1 MGAQAVRL
9 TNVDID
15 NALKNNHFDVIFQP
29 IFAMADGSLL
39 RMESFVRWTHPGL
52 GVLPPGAFISFF
64 ETQGRMGELTRH
76 VIETAIEHY
85 IGWRGTNGP
94 GLSVNLSLSDLTDES
109 FPAWL
114 KKYLKAK
121 KFPAKLLTLECPLPP
136 TPTTIPDANKSFA
149 ALTKTGCPLA
159 IEIRGRANEALR
171 DLSPF
176 PFAEVKTGGS
186 AILRFART
194 VRGGPGLTAISELL
208 EMAKSNNARIVAVG
222 VEDQPSLTALS
233 SLGFTAAQGNFMAGV
248 SDLQGFAMNTV
259 NTVRSALGLDP
270 LEQEQLRAQYAA
282 DKQDQPDMVTTE
294 KGGKPQKS
302 DQIAEAQSD
311 DKTLSEDEIRAKKI
325 EAAKKAIRE
334 KKLKAREVA
343 KIRAAKK
350 ARDAREA
357 TAKAEIELADQ
368 RKEIEEAKAAAAVA
382 ANARK
387 LQNRLSRVFDE
398 NEPEP
403 PLELNTPDTTPEP
416 ELSDEKA
423 SIDEVA
429 KLEDGEIH

>member
-85 IGWRGTNGP
+85 IAWRGTNGP
-94 GLSVNLSLSDLTDES
+94 GLSVNLSLCDLTDES
-109 FPAWL
+109 FPSWL

-136 TPTTIPDANKSFA
+136 TSTTIPDANKSFA

-176 PFAEVKTGGS
+176 PLCGS
-186 AILRFART
+186 LKPVALR
-194 VRGGPGLTAISELL
+194 SY
-208 EMAKSNNARIVAVG
+208 
-222 VEDQPSLTALS
+222 AL
-233 SLGFTAAQGNFMAGV
+233 
-248 SDLQGFAMNTV
+248 
-259 NTVRSALGLDP
+259 P
-270 LEQEQLRAQYAA
+270 EPYAA
-282 DKQDQPDMVTTE
+282 VP
-294 KGGKPQKS
+294 
-302 DQIAEAQSD
+302 A
-311 DKTLSEDEIRAKKI
+311 
-325 EAAKKAIRE
+325 
-334 KKLKAREVA
+334 
-343 KIRAAKK
+343 
-350 ARDAREA
+350 
-357 TAKAEIELADQ
+357 
-368 RKEIEEAKAAAAVA
+368 
-382 ANARK
+382 
-387 LQNRLSRVFDE
+387 
-398 NEPEP
+398 
-403 PLELNTPDTTPEP
+403 
-416 ELSDEKA
+416 
-423 SIDEVA
+423 
-429 KLEDGEIH
+429 